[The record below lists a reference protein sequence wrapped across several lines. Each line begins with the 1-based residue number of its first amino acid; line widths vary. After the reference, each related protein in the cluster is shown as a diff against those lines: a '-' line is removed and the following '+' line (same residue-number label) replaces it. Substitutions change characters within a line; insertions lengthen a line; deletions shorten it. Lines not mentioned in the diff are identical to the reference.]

1 MIEFTS
7 QELLIIQGLVVQRI
21 ESIKEAYRMFID
33 DEEISNIYLK
43 DYNETM
49 PIKEKIEKILRNEV
63 QRWKT
68 KD

>member
-1 MIEFTS
+1 MIEFTR

-21 ESIKEAYRMFID
+21 ENIKEAYRMFID

-63 QRWKT
+63 
-68 KD
+68 

>member
-1 MIEFTS
+1 MTEFTR
-7 QELLIIQGLVVQRI
+7 QEILIIQGLIVQRI

-33 DEEISNIYLK
+33 DEEISNIYLR

-63 QRWKT
+63 
-68 KD
+68 